1 RGGTRRPAR
10 DRLSAALPR
19 AAGHALRLDCVRPA
33 RPDSRLRRARRSTR
47 GRARAEA
54 RDLAP
59 GERLVARRR
68 GAELDRRALPQV
80 GLPAPPGAP
89 RRPERGGVVGAEVVK
104 LAVGGLRTPLGVA
117 VAPPVLEPV
126 VALAASHASSIG
138 RSDGR

>member
-80 GLPAPPGAP
+80 GLPAPAGDA
-89 RRPERGGVVGAEVVK
+89 RRPELGGVVGAELEK
-104 LAVGGLRTPLGVA
+104 LAVGGLPPPLG
-117 VAPPVLEPV
+117 APGGPPGCE
-126 VALAASHASSIG
+126 
-138 RSDGR
+138 